1 MYQQCLI
8 MGNLGKDPEM
18 RYTASGKAVT
28 TFNVAVNHRNQEDG
42 EWKDK
47 TTWFRV
53 TCWDRLA
60 ETTNQ
65 YLKKGSKVFVVGRID
80 ISTWADKQSGEARGQ
95 LELTARE
102 VKFLSGKEDG
112 GEASSPTA
120 PAHSE
125 EDIPF

>member
-1 MYQQCLI
+1 MYQQCI
-8 MGNLGKDPEM
+8 IIGNLGRDPEM

-28 TFNVAVNHRNQEDG
+28 QFTVAVNNRYQEDG

-60 ETTNQ
+60 ETANQ
-65 YLKKGSKVFVVGRID
+65 YLKKGQKVFVSGRVD
-80 ISTWADKQSGEARGQ
+80 VSAWSDKQSGEARGQ

-102 VKFLSGKEDG
+102 LKFLSSRE
-112 GEASSPTA
+112 ESSEPASASTPQG
-120 PAHSE
+120 E